1 MTPFRGRHP
10 ERFAVSLVRGHRR
23 TRRSGGISLAIMK
36 TRVTVTLDPEVLR
49 MAKAVAQM
57 RRTNVSAL
65 IEESLRHAAEESSPR
80 PAKSFVQRWIGK
92 FEIRDDADDELLQ
105 ALKKRY
111 HLHEA
116 DA

>member
-1 MTPFRGRHP
+1 
-10 ERFAVSLVRGHRR
+10 
-23 TRRSGGISLAIMK
+23 MK

-49 MAKAVAQM
+49 MAKAVAQV

-65 IEESLRHAAEESSPR
+65 IEELLRHAAEESSPR